1 LKEAI
6 AKQPSLLQYSIN
18 STLRPKL
25 DFLIKELAIEEDS
38 VSRIIR
44 AAPAI
49 LGLSL
54 EQNLR
59 PKVALLQDECNLSTQ
74 EIANMIITVPAI
86 LLLSLKQKIEPCLDF
101 LRTELRLFSP
111 EELGH
116 LIQRSPRILTHGVYT
131 SLSPKIQMITN
142 GLITEG
148 ADSAES
154 AFEQALNI
162 IKANPSLL
170 VTTNALLQARI
181 NKYLK
186 DDKDDLAEFLKPR
199 TVGRKKIAKPVE
211 EDQSALTIEDKKK
224 KRKQNQKRVIEVNN
238 DQTIVNI
245 YPSVKEAAT
254 LLGVSVSSI
263 HAACGK
269 GKEVKGKYL
278 RYSNDSVDDRRPRYS
293 FQDLKT
299 LPFTLYEMEGST
311 RTVSIAAFASGCIY
325 PSDDINSARGM
336 RKAGGIAIHVP
347 QATPFEDIF
356 QDAVRMSFGMIMPR
370 TVEGASNETGIVQ
383 AGFPFLRPS
392 RARCDLYACHGALKV
407 ILQLL
412 KQAAEVRDMQ
422 DTDVNIDIYTD
433 STYALALLK
442 DTDSLLEWGSAPTLE
457 DSLFEGMPGPRSL
470 ANPDLLFPLTKTM
483 HRMTNNAV
491 INRHRNKRLCI
502 GKSVNINFRYV
513 RDLPF
518 DEDNSQRIMDLH
530 ASARFAAMWQ
540 FKMG

>member
-25 DFLIKELAIEEDS
+25 DFLIKELAIEENS

-59 PKVALLQDECNLSTQ
+59 PKVALLQDECNLSKQ

-86 LLLSLKQKIEPCLDF
+86 LLLSLKRKIEPCLDF
-101 LRTELRLFSP
+101 LRNELRLFSP
-111 EELGH
+111 NELGH
-116 LIQRSPRILTHGVYT
+116 LIQTSPRILTHGVDT

-142 GLITEG
+142 GLIEEG
-148 ADSAES
+148 AASAES
-154 AFEQALNI
+154 AFEQTLNI
-162 IKANPSLL
+162 IKMNPSLL
-170 VTTNALLQARI
+170 VTTNALLQSRI

-186 DDKDDLAEFLKPR
+186 DDNAGLAAFLKPR
-199 TVGRKKIAKPVE
+199 TVGRKKIAKTVDD
-211 EDQSALTIEDKKK
+211 DQNALTMKDKKK
-224 KRKQNQKRVIEVNN
+224 KRKQKHRVIEVNN
-238 DQTIVNI
+238 DQTIVNT
-245 YPSVKEAAT
+245 YPSVKEAAA
-254 LLGVSVSSI
+254 LLGVSVSTI

-278 RYSNDSVDDRRPRYS
+278 RYLYSNDSVDDRRPRYS

-311 RTVSIAAFASGCIY
+311 VSIAAFASGCIY
-325 PSDDINSARGM
+325 PSDDINSVRGM

-356 QDAVRMSFGMIMPR
+356 QDAVKTSFGLIMPH
-370 TVEGASNETGIVQ
+370 TVEGASNEPGIVQ

-392 RARCDLYACHGALKV
+392 RSRCDLYACHGALKV

-412 KQAAEVRDMQ
+412 KQAAEVRDMR
-422 DTDVNIDIYTD
+422 DTNVNIDIYTD
-433 STYALALLK
+433 STYALGLLK
-442 DTDSLLEWGSAPTLE
+442 NTDSLLEWGSAPTLE
-457 DSLFEGMPGPRSL
+457 DTLFEGVSGPLSL
-470 ANPDLLFPLTKTM
+470 ANTDLLFPLTKTM

-491 INRHRNKRLCI
+491 INKDRNKRLCI
-502 GKSVNINFRYV
+502 GKRVNINFRYV

-518 DEDNSQRIMDLH
+518 DKDNSQRIRDLH
-530 ASARFAAMWQ
+530 ASARSAAMWQ